1 MTRTV
6 TVLVTQCLQ
15 RDFVEPG
22 PPDAPLPNVLHVGR
36 TEARRLLGQDPAHG
50 PLAQLM
56 AFARSPAA
64 GALEVVHIRDWH
76 DPTDATQTAHLSQ
89 FGAHC
94 VANTPG
100 AQLVLD
106 LEAGAAE
113 RPREHY
119 VEATG
124 LNDLEETG
132 LAATLADI
140 RTRHGGAALRVG
152 VIGVWTEA
160 KVTFLLYDLR
170 TRLRVDA
177 LATCSAL
184 TASASRAAHFAALE
198 QLRRVLGVEVF
209 DGVGDFAEWLSPGA
223 GEHIRPPDF
232 HTTLPAIEWRDAP
245 LPLSDR
251 DLSILGHLY
260 RDAARLRLS
269 PLGGGFSG
277 ATVLRVRAWDALGHA
292 LAPSVA
298 KLGPRAQ
305 IAAERVAFE
314 RVENILGNSAPAVRD
329 FVDLGDRAGI
339 EYAFASM
346 GDGDVRTLKSLYAAG
361 EDPLPVLER
370 AFDDVLGRFHTVVT
384 YETLPLAKYYGF
396 EARFAP
402 GVRARAEALF
412 GPLADDVELAPGYTA
427 PHVARFYEALDSL
440 PNVPGESH
448 FVAYVHGDLNGA
460 NILVDARDNVWLID
474 FFHAHRGHVIKDLVK
489 LENDLLY
496 LFTPL
501 ADEAELHQAITLSRG
516 LRRVADLG
524 APLPDAPP
532 EGVSAPALVRAWSV
546 LRWLRARMAR
556 LVGSDRDPAQ
566 LSLALLRYAVHTLSF
581 DEASLLQKRWAFAA
595 ACGHAEDYRTARL
608 DELRLRVDFLADVPN
623 LGLTICPGRTDR
635 GRDLNA
641 DLAALKALGVTDLVS
656 LLTPAELDRVGV
668 PDLWA
673 RAEAAGFEVFR
684 LAVPDQGTPTLAE
697 ARALVRHIQGRLQA
711 GGRVVVHCLG
721 GLGRSGLIAGCLL
734 RAQGRDAAAAIA
746 HVRAARG
753 PRAIETP
760 AQERF
765 VAAYASG

>member
-1 MTRTV
+1 MTPTV

-22 PPDAPLPNVLHVGR
+22 LAHAPLPNVLHVGR
-36 TEARRLLGQDPAHG
+36 TEARRLLGHDPARG

-56 AFARSPAA
+56 TFARSPGA
-64 GALEVVHIRDWH
+64 GALEIIHIRDWH
-76 DPTDATQTAHLSQ
+76 DPTDAAQAAHLSQ

-94 VANTPG
+94 VADTPG
-100 AQLVLD
+100 ARLVLD
-106 LEAGAAE
+106 LEAGAAG
-113 RPREHY
+113 RPTEHF

-124 LNDLEETG
+124 LNDFEGTS
-132 LAATLADI
+132 LAATLAAI
-140 RTRHGGAALRVG
+140 QARHGGARLRVG

-160 KVTFLLYDLR
+160 KVTFLLYDLK
-170 TRLRVDA
+170 TRLGIDA

-209 DGVGDFAEWLSPGA
+209 DGVGDFADWLAPGA
-223 GEHIRPPDF
+223 TEHIRPPDF
-232 HTTLPAIEWRDAP
+232 HTTLPVIEWRDAP

-251 DLSILGHLY
+251 DLSLLGHLY

-314 RVENILGNSAPAVRD
+314 RVEDILGNSAPAVRD
-329 FVDLGDRAGI
+329 FVDIGDRAGI

-346 GDGDVRTLKSLYAAG
+346 GDGDVRTLKGLYAAG
-361 EDPLPVLER
+361 EDPLPVLTR
-370 AFDDVLGRFHTVVT
+370 AFDEVLGRFHTVVT
-384 YETLPLAKYYGF
+384 YEVLPLLTYYGF
-396 EARFAP
+396 ESRFAP
-402 GVRARAEALF
+402 GVRARAESLF
-412 GPLADDVELAPGYTA
+412 GPMGDTVELAPGYTA
-427 PHVARFYEALDSL
+427 PHVARFYETLDEN
-440 PNVPGESH
+440 PPQPGESH

-460 NILVDARDNVWLID
+460 NVLVDARDNVWLID

-501 ADEAELHQAITLSRG
+501 EDDAELAEAIAMSRA
-516 LRRVADLG
+516 LRRVDDLA
-524 APLPDAPP
+524 APLPEAAP
-532 EGVSAPALVRAWSV
+532 EGVSAPALVRAWRV

-556 LVGSDRDPAQ
+556 LVQSDRDPAQ

-581 DEASLLQKRWAFAA
+581 DEASHRQKRWAFAA
-595 ACGHAEDYRTARL
+595 ACGHAEDYAAARR
-608 DELRLRVDFLADVPN
+608 EEQALRVDWLAEPAG
-623 LGLTICPGRTDR
+623 LGLTLCPGRTDR
-635 GRDLNA
+635 GRDLDA
-641 DLAALKALGVTDLVS
+641 DLSALKSMGVTDLVC
-656 LLTPAELDRVGV
+656 LLNAGELDRAGV
-668 PDLWA
+668 PDLIA
-673 RAEAAGFEVFR
+673 RAAAAG
-684 LAVPDQGTPTLAE
+684 LAVLQRPIPDQGVPTPAE
-697 ARALVRHIQGRLQA
+697 ARALVEHIDARLAA
-711 GGRVVVHCLG
+711 GGRVVVHCMG
-721 GLGRSGLIAGCLL
+721 GLGRSGLVAGCVV
-734 RAQGRDAAAAIA
+734 RARGLTGVDAIA
-746 HVRAARG
+746 AVRAVRG

-760 AQERF
+760 VQAAF
-765 VAAYASG
+765 VAAHASG